1 MNPGQ
6 LVNIFVVL
14 FVVIDP
20 VGPASSFAVLTRGLT
35 VQQRRGVA
43 LRGVLIAAFILVVFG
58 LIGRT
63 LLQLLGIGM
72 PAFRLAG
79 GILLFMLAIDMV
91 LARQSGLRG
100 ATPAERSEAIR
111 RDDISVFPL
120 GIPLLALAVFVT
132 LWANVAARIDT
143 SLGGIPGPAAVWQ
156 EARNLVA
163 DHKAERARRADHTV
177 RAARLHR
184 CDERAGAAGD
194 AAGDAPMDVLVANLI
209 APPVDASDAT
219 FVDVVAN
226 LVPPPPPERSD

>member
-1 MNPGQ
+1 VNPGQ

-20 VGPASSFAVLTRGLT
+20 LGTASIFAVLTRGMT

-120 GIPLLALAVFVT
+120 AFPLLAGPGALTILLILMGSGPPGIRFALILGLLLLVLALTLAALILAPRLMRLLGETGTNVVDRLLGVILAALAMQFV
-132 LWANVAARIDT
+132 IDG
-143 SLGGIPGPAAVWQ
+143 LRAV
-156 EARNLVA
+156 L
-163 DHKAERARRADHTV
+163 
-177 RAARLHR
+177 
-184 CDERAGAAGD
+184 AG
-194 AAGDAPMDVLVANLI
+194 
-209 APPVDASDAT
+209 
-219 FVDVVAN
+219 
-226 LVPPPPPERSD
+226 